1 MPDLTYKQLQAAV
14 TNLAKDTTRASE
26 AIKGEAQKIDEQ
38 ATDTART
45 AESIAALRVDKAT
58 VAETRE
64 LARIMAG
71 LSEAVLAYAT
81 AGDTT
86 AKTAQAAHDQNQAS
100 HDGIHEAVQ
109 RSTVGRDIYDVD
121 REFLRQE

>member
-1 MPDLTYKQLQAAV
+1 MPELTYKQLQAAV
-14 TNLAKDTTRASE
+14 AAEAKASARAAE
-26 AIKGEAQKIDEQ
+26 AIRNEAKQLDEH
-38 ATDTART
+38 ATDTGRT

-64 LARIMAG
+64 LAKITAG

-81 AGDTT
+81 AGDNT
-86 AKTAQAAHDQNQAS
+86 ARAAQAAHEQNRAS
-100 HDGIHEAVQ
+100 HDGIQQAVS

-121 REFLRQE
+121 REWLRQE